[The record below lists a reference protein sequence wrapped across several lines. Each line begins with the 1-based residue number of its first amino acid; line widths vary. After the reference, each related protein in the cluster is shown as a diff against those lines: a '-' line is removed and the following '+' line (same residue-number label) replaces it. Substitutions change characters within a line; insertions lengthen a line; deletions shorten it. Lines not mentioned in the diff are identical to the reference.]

1 LNTKEEKMA
10 KVKRID
16 ESALC
21 HVCGDFNRPSLSV
34 EFPENVV
41 DPESSDRKL
50 TICANCL
57 HLMTTVITS
66 GVADTTPPMPK
77 IAAID
82 NGLPYYGKKH

>member
-1 LNTKEEKMA
+1 MA

-21 HVCGDFNRPSLSV
+21 HICGDFNRPSLLV
-34 EFPENVV
+34 EFPENVL
-41 DPESSDRKL
+41 DSESLDKKL

-57 HLMTTVITS
+57 HMMTTVITS
-66 GVADTTPPMPK
+66 GVPDSTPPLPG
-77 IAAID
+77 IAAIV